1 MIKAT
6 EARANVNLHYE
17 EETRKVEEKLNPIIE
32 AMGRSI
38 EIHSKLGIT
47 HIDFMPYEKSRFP
60 SSLEL
65 EQASKIMER
74 ILKENGY
81 KITRNNWSEN
91 ILKVEW

>member
-1 MIKAT
+1 MIKAS
-6 EARANVNLHYE
+6 EARANVNFHYE
-17 EETRKVEEKLNPIIE
+17 EEIRKVEEKLNPIIE
-32 AMGRSI
+32 TMGQSI
-38 EIHSKLGIT
+38 ELHSKLGMT
-47 HIDFMPYEKSRFP
+47 HLDFMPYEKSRFP
-60 SSLEL
+60 SYLQL

>member
-6 EARANVNLHYE
+6 EARANVNFHYE
-17 EETRKVEEKLNPIIE
+17 EMNRKVEAKLNPIIE
-32 AMGRSI
+32 AIGRSI

-47 HIDFMPYEKSRFP
+47 HLDFMPYDKSRFP
-60 SSLEL
+60 SYIEL
-65 EQASKIMER
+65 ERASKIMER

-81 KITRNNWSEN
+81 KITRNNYNDN